1 MMHNMHDLQCLN
13 ACITPEYYNWGSGA
27 EEEGRGRGR
36 WGKKKGGGGGARV
49 RVRDRCGGRW
59 DFLCLFIYFFCACIY
74 FFCAFLKNRQ
84 NKLYF
89 SVSVDFFRVCIV
101 THRKISLW
109 VLVFFCRDILE
120 PTEKS

>member
-1 MMHNMHDLQCLN
+1 MR
-13 ACITPEYYNWGSGA
+13 E
-27 EEEGRGRGR
+27 RVF
-36 WGKKKGGGGGARV
+36 GGAAA
-49 RVRDRCGGRW
+49 GG
-59 DFLCLFIYFFCACIY
+59 LGLGFFCACTY
-74 FFCAFLKNRQ
+74 FFCAFLKNQQ

-89 SVSVDFFRVCIV
+89 SVGVYFFGVCIV